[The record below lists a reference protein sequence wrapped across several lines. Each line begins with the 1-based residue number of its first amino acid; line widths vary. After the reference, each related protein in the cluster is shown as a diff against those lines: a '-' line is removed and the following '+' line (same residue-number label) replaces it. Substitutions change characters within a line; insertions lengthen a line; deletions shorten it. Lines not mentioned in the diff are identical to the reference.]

1 MKDKNKMLMQQGML
15 QIIGAYVCVYKWAEF
30 VYNYVM
36 SRFIQNAEAYLELS
50 RASTLRLFCENSSK
64 DF

>member
-36 SRFIQNAEAYLELS
+36 SRFI
-50 RASTLRLFCENSSK
+50 
-64 DF
+64 